1 MKRLVLES
9 IEGVEIYPIIS
20 LIIFLLLFIVALVYT
35 LGLNKTFIHKMANM
49 PLSTDD
55 QNENSHE
62 EA

>member
-35 LGLNKTFIHKMANM
+35 LGLDKNFIQKMGNM
-49 PLSTDD
+49 PLLTDD